1 MMLGPQQAQV
11 KKMGMVFGITY
22 NIVRSRG
29 HARESSKAEGRKVRG
44 LGSRA
49 LMFLWVIVKD
59 FGFHHD
65 REPLEG

>member
-11 KKMGMVFGITY
+11 KKMGMVLGITY

-29 HARESSKAEGRKVRG
+29 HARESRKAEGREVRG

>member
-11 KKMGMVFGITY
+11 RKMGMVLGITY

-29 HARESSKAEGRKVRG
+29 HARESSKAEGREVRG

-59 FGFHHD
+59 FGFHRD